1 MGALMRIT
9 SEAEE
14 QRDKMKVEGE
24 MSLFRVR
31 RLVEFMRIVCG
42 NEAKLLRDL
51 GGGKYA
57 GLSVQND
64 DRHHR
69 G

>member
-1 MGALMRIT
+1 MRIT
-9 SEAEE
+9 SEDELLS
-14 QRDKMKVEGE
+14 KMKVEGE
-24 MSLFRVR
+24 KSLFRVR
-31 RLVEFMRIVCG
+31 RLIDFMRIVFR

-51 GGGKYA
+51 GGGNYA

-64 DRHHR
+64 DPHHR

>member
-1 MGALMRIT
+1 MRFT
-9 SEAEE
+9 SEDELLN
-14 QRDKMKVEGE
+14 KMKVEGE
-24 MSLFRVR
+24 TSLFRVR

-51 GGGKYA
+51 GGANYGR
-57 GLSVQND
+57 LSIQND
-64 DRHHR
+64 DAHHS